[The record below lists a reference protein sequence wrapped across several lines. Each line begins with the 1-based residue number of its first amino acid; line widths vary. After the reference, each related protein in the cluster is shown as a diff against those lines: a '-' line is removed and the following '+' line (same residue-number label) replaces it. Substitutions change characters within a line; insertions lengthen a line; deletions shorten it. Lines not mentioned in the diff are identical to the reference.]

1 MSNPDDSD
9 LDFTGLA
16 EPKAPAPPV
25 REKPTPAEEEEA
37 LIGASAL
44 GTEGFHLIAAR
55 RAAAPPAGASSS
67 QVVLVVD
74 DDLPTGELAA
84 RVLRRAGYQAAVVG
98 DPRDAARHMST
109 LGPPA
114 LVLLDVEMPGMGGF
128 EFLSRLRA
136 NKHLKDTPVVL
147 FTALSERRHIV
158 RGLLAGADGYIAK
171 PISGA
176 ALVTAVRTVLGG

>member
-1 MSNPDDSD
+1 MSSPDDAD

-16 EPKAPAPPV
+16 EPKSPPPPV
-25 REKPTPAEEEEA
+25 RETPTPAEEEEA

-55 RAAAPPAGASSS
+55 RAPAPGGAPASA
-67 QVVLVVD
+67 VVLVVD

-84 RVLRRAGYQAAVVG
+84 RALRRAGYQAAVVG
-98 DPRDAARHMST
+98 NPRDAARHMST

-158 RGLLAGADGYIAK
+158 RGLLAGADGYVAK

>member
-1 MSNPDDSD
+1 MTD
-9 LDFTGLA
+9 
-16 EPKAPAPPV
+16 PAPPAH
-25 REKPTPAEEEEA
+25 P
-37 LIGASAL
+37 S
-44 GTEGFHLIAAR
+44 
-55 RAAAPPAGASSS
+55 AAPPRRVQIAVCAPGDA
-67 QVVLVVD
+67 
-74 DDLPTGELAA
+74 PPEILA
-84 RVLRRAGYQAAVVG
+84 QAAVVG

-128 EFLSRLRA
+128 EFLARMRA
-136 NKHLKDTPVVL
+136 NKHLKDTPVIL

-176 ALVTAVRTVLGG
+176 ALVAAVKTVLAG